1 MTAVASKATR
11 KSYRTLMQAAN
22 TSRLE
27 SSWTT
32 QPESADS
39 IIFKN
44 LRTLVA
50 RSRHELMDGD
60 YVKNFA
66 RIVKKNIV
74 GARGFRLKSTP
85 RNERGQVDVLAKDA
99 IEEAWRKQSKL
110 GNWEITGTM
119 SRATFEQLL
128 ISTVAIDGEAFVVI
142 VRGAD
147 AGPTGFSLQMIDSM
161 RIDPAHNDKMTG
173 DRFIRAGIEYNAF
186 GKPVA
191 YHIAEDNSE
200 IYHTGYST
208 SRRRVP
214 AEDVIHVYIP
224 ELAGQ
229 RRGLPWMHTA
239 LWRLR
244 NVKGFEDAA
253 VVNARVG
260 ASKMGLFSDKDD
272 QDRDDEEEPQ
282 DIEIDAEP
290 GTFHN
295 IGNRDFHAFNPQF
308 PDQSME
314 SFIKV
319 QLRGVAAGLGVAY
332 HSLANDLSSVNFSS
346 IRAGTLD
353 ERDTWKMLQE
363 WMISAFETRAFEAW
377 IRFSVLS
384 GTITVRNKPLRMDRL
399 EKYLSAEFRGRRWP
413 WVDPLKEIAAAEKA
427 VNARLT
433 SRTKVMEDMHD
444 EDSWDVLEEIARE
457 EKDMRD
463 LGIEIPTLPGASTL
477 SGGKPAK
484 DADDEDEDD
493 TDD

>member
-1 MTAVASKATR
+1 MGEVVAVGSRATR
-11 KSYRTLMQAAN
+11 KSYRTLMQAAK

-39 IIFKN
+39 LIFKN
-44 LRTLVA
+44 LKTLVA

-60 YVKNFA
+60 YVKNFS

-74 GARGFRLKSTP
+74 GSRGFRLKSTP
-85 RNERGQVDVLAKDA
+85 RNERGQIDTLAKDA

-110 GNWEITGTM
+110 GNWDTTGTM
-119 SRATFEQLL
+119 SRATFEQLV
-128 ISTVAIDGEAFVVI
+128 ISTVAIDGEAFEVI

-161 RIDPAHNDKMTG
+161 RIDPAHNDKLDG
-173 DRFIRAGIEYNAF
+173 GRFIRAGIEYNQY
-186 GKPVA
+186 GKPLA

-214 AEDVIHVYIP
+214 AEDVIHTFIP
-224 ELAGQ
+224 ELVGQ
-229 RRGLPWMHTA
+229 RRGFPWMHTA

-244 NVKGFEDAA
+244 NIKGFEDAA

-260 ASKMGLFSDKDD
+260 ASNMGFFSDKED
-272 QDRDDEEEPQ
+272 QDRDEDEPH
-282 DIEIDAEP
+282 DIEVDAEP

-295 IGNRDFHAFNPQF
+295 IGNRDFHSFNPQF
-308 PDQSME
+308 PEQSME

-332 HSLANDLSSVNFSS
+332 HSLSNDLSSVNFSS

-363 WMISAFETRAFEAW
+363 WMISAFEARAFEAW
-377 IRFSVLS
+377 IRHSVLS
-384 GTITVRNKPLRMDRL
+384 GTITVRNKPLRFDRL

-444 EDSWDVLEEIARE
+444 DDAWDVMDEIARE

-463 LGIEIPTLPGASTL
+463 LGIEIPTLPGAKTL
-477 SGGKPAK
+477 TGKPA
-484 DADDEDEDD
+484 AEDD
-493 TDD
+493 DNDETDD